1 MSEQGEENTAEAAGR
16 RALSKASW
24 RLLPLIGLGY
34 GISYM
39 DRSNIGYAALQM
51 SVDLKFSATI
61 YGFGGGVFF
70 LSYALLEVPS
80 NLMLLRFGARRWIAR
95 IMLTWGVLAMGMMFV
110 RTPMQF
116 YVMRF
121 LLGAAEAGFFPGV
134 MFYLM
139 HWFPAHERG
148 RAVSR
153 FYVALPLSVVLMGM
167 VAGALLNL
175 GGVAGLAGWQWLFLV
190 EGMPA
195 VLLGL
200 AIFFLLPDS
209 PARAAWLTPAE
220 RDGLEARLAADRLGP
235 DAPTDH
241 GVIGAL
247 RDPRVLLLGLCNICI
262 MGGNYAFNLSG
273 PTILRDATHLDA
285 TRVGFLIAIVAV
297 LGAVAMVGAGWLSDR
312 RRERHMHLMAYL
324 LLSGCSY
331 LAMWLWPASS
341 TYVPAYAA
349 SYVAQMAIQAVF
361 FLIPADCLQGR
372 SAATGLAA
380 VGSIGMVGAFLGP
393 YAWGVARDHTG
404 SYHAGLLALF
414 VNYVVAALIVLVLH
428 KRRSRPAQRDPL
440 VAGENELAL
449 QSPPA

>member
-1 MSEQGEENTAEAAGR
+1 MPETSIRDDEAAGR
-16 RALSKASW
+16 RALVKASW

-39 DRSNIGYAALQM
+39 DRSNISYAALQM
-51 SVDLKFSATI
+51 SVDLKFSATV
-61 YGFGGGVFF
+61 YGFGAGVFF

-110 RTPMQF
+110 RTPTQF

-153 FYVALPLSVVLMGM
+153 FYVALPLSAALMG
-167 VAGALLNL
+167 VIAGALLNL
-175 GGVAGLAGWQWLFLV
+175 GGLFGLAGWQWLFLV

-195 VLLGL
+195 VLLGV

-209 PARAAWLTPAE
+209 PAKAAWLTPAE
-220 RDGLEARLAADRLGP
+220 RNGIEARLAADRLTPG
-235 DAPTDH
+235 APVDH
-241 GVIGAL
+241 GFFEAL
-247 RDPRVLLLGLCNICI
+247 RDPRVLLLGLCNICV

-273 PTILRDATHLDA
+273 PTMLRSVTHLDA
-285 TRVGFLIAIVAV
+285 THVGFLMALVAL
-297 LGAVAMVGAGWLSDR
+297 LGAPAMVGAGWLSDR
-312 RRERHMHLMAYL
+312 RRERHRHLMAYL
-324 LLSGCSY
+324 LLLGSSY
-331 LAMWLWPASS
+331 LVMWLSDAPSI
-341 TYVPAYAA
+341 YVPAYAV
-349 SYVAQMAIQAVF
+349 SYAAQMAIQAVF
-361 FLIPADCLQGR
+361 FLIPSDFLRGR
-372 SAATGLAA
+372 SAAAGLAA
-380 VGSIGMVGAFLGP
+380 IGSIGMVGAFLGP
-393 YAWGVARDHTG
+393 FAWGVARDHTG

-414 VNYVVAALIVLVLH
+414 VNYVVAALVVIVLH
-428 KRRSRPAQRDPL
+428 KRRIRAAQLDL
-440 VAGENELAL
+440 TTAANAELA
-449 QSPPA
+449 PARHG

>member
-1 MSEQGEENTAEAAGR
+1 MPDTSICDAEGEAAGR

-39 DRSNIGYAALQM
+39 DRANIGYAALQM
-51 SVDLKFSATI
+51 SVDLKFSATV

-110 RTPMQF
+110 RTPVQF

-134 MFYLM
+134 VFYLM

-153 FYVALPLSVVLMGM
+153 FYVALPLSMVLMGV
-167 VAGALLNL
+167 VAGALLGL
-175 GGVAGLAGWQWLFLV
+175 QGVAGLAGWQWLFLV
-190 EGMPA
+190 EGVPA
-195 VLLGL
+195 VLLGM

-209 PARAAWLTPAE
+209 PATASWLTPAE
-220 RDGLEARLAADRLGP
+220 RDGIAARLAADKTMPG
-235 DAPTDH
+235 APADH
-241 GVIGAL
+241 GFFAAL

-262 MGGNYAFNLSG
+262 MGGNYAFNLSA
-273 PTILRDATHLDA
+273 PAMLRDVTQLDA
-285 TRVGFLIAIVAV
+285 AHVGFLIALVAG
-297 LGAVAMVGAGWLSDR
+297 LGAFAMIGAGWHSDR
-312 RRERHMHLMAYL
+312 RRERHTHLTAYL
-324 LLSGCSY
+324 LLLGCSY
-331 LAMWLWPASS
+331 LVMWASALPS
-341 TYVPAYAA
+341 VYVPAYAA
-349 SYVAQMAIQAVF
+349 SYTAQMAIQAVF
-361 FLIPADCLQGR
+361 FLIPADFLRGK
-372 SAATGLAA
+372 SAAAGLAA

-404 SYHAGLLALF
+404 SYQAGLFALF
-414 VNYVVAALIVLVLH
+414 VNYAIAALIVIVLR
-428 KRRSRPAQRDPL
+428 KQAEARPVPAPAR
-440 VAGENELAL
+440 
-449 QSPPA
+449 PPQDAAANI

>member
-1 MSEQGEENTAEAAGR
+1 MSEAGNPDAPGETAGR
-16 RALSKASW
+16 GALSKASW

-39 DRSNIGYAALQM
+39 DRANIGYAALQM
-51 SVDLKFSATI
+51 SVDLKFSATV

-110 RTPMQF
+110 KTPVQF

-134 MFYLM
+134 VFYLT

-153 FYVALPLSVVLMGM
+153 FYVALPLSTVLMGT

-175 GGVAGLAGWQWLFLV
+175 GGLLGLAGWQWLFLV

-195 VLLGL
+195 VLLGA
-200 AIFFLLPDS
+200 AIFVLLPDS
-209 PARAAWLTPAE
+209 PAMAVWLTPAE
-220 RDGLEARLAADRLGP
+220 RNGIESMLAADKVGP

-241 GVIGAL
+241 GFVKAL
-247 RDPRVLLLGLCNICI
+247 RDPRVLLLGLANICI
-262 MGGNYAFNLSG
+262 MGGNYAIILST
-273 PTILRDATHLDA
+273 PAMLRGVTHLDA
-285 TRVGFLIAIVAV
+285 AHVGFLIAMVAV

-312 RRERHMHLMAYL
+312 RRERHTHLIAYL
-324 LLSGCSY
+324 LLLAFAY
-331 LAMWLWPASS
+331 LAMWLWPAASIF
-341 TYVPAYAA
+341 VPAYAVSFA
-349 SYVAQMAIQAVF
+349 AQMAIQAVF
-361 FLIPADCLQGR
+361 FLIPGDFLRGR
-372 SAATGLAA
+372 SVAAGLAA

-393 YAWGVARDHTG
+393 FVWGVARDHTG
-404 SYHAGLLALF
+404 SYQAGLLALF
-414 VNYVVAALIVLVLH
+414 MNYVVAALIVSVVRKQAL
-428 KRRSRPAQRDPL
+428 KTRPAQVIADLPQN
-440 VAGENELAL
+440 VPAGV
-449 QSPPA
+449 